1 MLRHPASFNGEQ
13 EDIEQEALKWYMKSA
28 DVASSHWKQYSIL
41 LRLQPESSINFTTMS
56 LKPILLHGHVGGP
69 NPWKVVLLL
78 KELNLPYEHKFW
90 DFGDLKKPEY
100 EKLCVN
106 GRTPTIED
114 PNTGIILWESG
125 AILEYLVDL
134 YDKEKENF
142 I

>member
-1 MLRHPASFNGEQ
+1 M
-13 EDIEQEALKWYMKSA
+13 IQEASKWYIKSA
-28 DVASSHWKQYSIL
+28 DVARFHWEQHQL
-41 LRLQPESSINFTTMS
+41 LLHLQPISSITFTTMS

-78 KELNLPYEHKFW
+78 KELNLAYEHKFW
-90 DFGDLKKPEY
+90 NFGDLKKPEY

-134 YDKEKENF
+134 YDKENKISF
-142 I
+142 GTTPDKFLCKQW